1 MRRLNQIA
9 AIVLVVAAVLLG
21 RHAVGLQFYTPIGPG
36 PGFFPLVLCVLL
48 GALAAIHLLQVS
60 FASSVPLSDQFPGT
74 KQTYLRMTGVLAAI
88 GALTALMPFA
98 GFRLSMLAFYV
109 AVFLLCGRRRP
120 FEILMLSIVGSFG
133 MHYVLSH
140 YLSTPLP
147 QGLLGI

>member
-1 MRRLNQIA
+1 
-9 AIVLVVAAVLLG
+9 
-21 RHAVGLQFYTPIGPG
+21 
-36 PGFFPLVLCVLL
+36 
-48 GALAAIHLLQVS
+48 
-60 FASSVPLSDQFPGT
+60 
-74 KQTYLRMTGVLAAI
+74 MTGVLAAI
-88 GALTALMPFA
+88 GALAALMPFV

-133 MHYVLSH
+133 VHYVLSH